1 MNIRNVWI
9 QWVRHGK
16 AYTITKSRRE
26 AVRRERLRLASIFG
40 DYATYIIKQRLD
52 TGFDRTL
59 RFFSWCFSEYNIQ
72 TDEDF
77 CFGISHLCKTKDEEK
92 EEVCEYRVYLVLDII
107 SRVALYDAPN
117 ADREKCREVILK
129 KMKRLQEQTPYAGA
143 IVRRVF
149 KEIETKLIRE
159 AAR

>member
-1 MNIRNVWI
+1 MNSRNVWLR
-9 QWVRHGK
+9 WVREGS
-16 AYTITKSRRE
+16 AYTITKSRRQV
-26 AVRRERLRLASIFG
+26 VRRERLRLASIFG

-72 TDEDF
+72 TDEGF
-77 CFGISHLCKTKDEEK
+77 CFGLSDLCKTKDE
-92 EEVCEYRVYLVLDII
+92 EEVCEYRVYLALDII

-117 ADREKCREVILK
+117 ADREKCREVIIK

>member
-1 MNIRNVWI
+1 MNSREVWL
-9 QWVRHGK
+9 QWVHHGK

-26 AVRRERLRLASIFG
+26 AVRRERLRLTSIFG
-40 DYATYIIKQRLD
+40 DYATYIIKRRLD

-77 CFGISHLCKTKDEEK
+77 CFGLADLCKTKDE
-92 EEVCEYRVYLVLDII
+92 EEVCEYRVYLALDII

-117 ADREKCREVILK
+117 ADREKCREVIFK

-149 KEIETKLIRE
+149 KEIEKKLIRE